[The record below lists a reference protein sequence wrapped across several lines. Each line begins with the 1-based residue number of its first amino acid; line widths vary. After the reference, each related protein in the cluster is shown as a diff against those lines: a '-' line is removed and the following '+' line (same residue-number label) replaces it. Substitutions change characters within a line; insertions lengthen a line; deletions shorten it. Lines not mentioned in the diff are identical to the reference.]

1 MFIFVLLNNISL
13 MVYLG
18 EVVGHDSLSS
28 AGLLDGVVQTVT
40 IMECLLSVVLRCCT
54 VGGESCWERH
64 CVC

>member
-1 MFIFVLLNNISL
+1 

-40 IMECLLSVVLRCCT
+40 IMECLLSVVIRCCT
-54 VGGESCWERH
+54 VGGEGCWE
-64 CVC
+64 